1 MEEVEQNQIVG
12 GGGPARVPVGRTGGD
27 VAVYAVKLERS
38 DLLQL
43 PEHPDACTEETF
55 GQWCAER
62 VSNGARLA
70 VDLFSGGGGLSLGL
84 TNAGWT
90 VAASV
95 DHNKFA
101 LQTHRANFPGLALDV
116 DLGDLKKRAA
126 LIRMLKHAEIDL
138 IAGGPPCQPFSR
150 AGRSKIRSLVD
161 AGLREEFDE
170 RKELW
175 RAYVDVVLKVRPRA
189 VLMENVPDMA
199 LGDDFHV
206 VRRIIDMLERAGY
219 STNLRL
225 VDAWRYGVPQHRK
238 RLILLARLDGDAF
251 PWPEPGSPVTVREAI
266 EDLPDLGLTTGGRDL
281 PYAPTEELSEF
292 ARAMRRNTD
301 GDRVWDHMT
310 RPVRDDDRKIFGLMT
325 SKTLYAHIDPDLRRY
340 KADTFDD
347 KYKRLDWDEL
357 SRSITAH
364 IAKDGYWYIHPS
376 ENRTLTVREAARIQT
391 FPDDFR
397 FAGSRSHAFQQIG
410 NAVPPMLGKAAA
422 TALLPPDSP
431 AQPAQRQW
439 RDLAKRLATWA
450 EKRRAS
456 TYWCVLPGESLTP
469 PVAAIVAMLDPSPAD
484 LIAYGPG
491 LREVAAKGR
500 VTKLAV
506 DLIEQAAATRSA
518 AAVVARLRQLQD
530 ERKLWLH
537 PQDMPEVLDLP
548 PGKTALLKLMA
559 GDDVLLTSQPV
570 IRVSSRVLGTTSARA
585 NSLTDGRVDL
595 SRLVGGDAK
604 APLRMAALRLI
615 GQLHCHK
622 QAPLC
627 ERCPLAR
634 ECATARNGKT
644 ADRLF

>member
-1 MEEVEQNQIVG
+1 M
-12 GGGPARVPVGRTGGD
+12 
-27 VAVYAVKLERS
+27 AVYAVKLERS

-43 PEHPDACTEETF
+43 PVHPDACTEETF
-55 GQWCAER
+55 EQWCADR
-62 VSNGARLA
+62 VANGARLA

-84 TNAGWT
+84 SDAGWT

-101 LQTHRANFPGLALDV
+101 LQTHRANFPGLAFDA
-116 DLGDLKKRAA
+116 DLGDPKQRAA
-126 LIRMLKHAEIDL
+126 LIRTLRRVDIDL

-161 AGLREEFDE
+161 AGVRDEFDE

-175 RAYVDVVLKVRPRA
+175 RAYVDVVLKVKPRA

-206 VRRIIDMLERAGY
+206 VRRIVDMLERAGY

-238 RLILLARLDGDAF
+238 RLILLARLDSDAF
-251 PWPEPGSPVTVREAI
+251 TWPEPGEPVSVRAAI
-266 EDLPDLGLTTGGRDL
+266 ADLPELGLTTGGREM
-281 PYAPTEELSEF
+281 PYAPTAELSDF
-292 ARAMRRNTD
+292 AKVMRRNTD
-301 GDRVWDHMT
+301 EDTVWDHMT
-310 RPVRDDDRKIFGLMT
+310 RPVREDDRKIFGLMT
-325 SKTLYAHIDPDLRRY
+325 SKTLYAHIDPELRRY

-410 NAVPPMLGKAAA
+410 NAVPPMLGRAAA
-422 TALLPPDSP
+422 TALVPVPVADK
-431 AQPAQRQW
+431 ARRNRW
-439 RDLAKRLATWA
+439 RVLATHLAAWA
-450 EKRRAS
+450 EERRAGN
-456 TYWCVLPGESLTP
+456 YWCVLPGERLTP
-469 PVAAIVAMLDPSPAD
+469 PVAAVVAMLDPSPVELAGY
-484 LIAYGPG
+484 ARG
-491 LREVAAKGR
+491 LLEVAARGR
-500 VTKLAV
+500 VTKRAV
-506 DLIEQAAATRSA
+506 DLIEQAAATRGA
-518 AAVVARLRQLQD
+518 AAAILRLRQLQD
-530 ERKLWLH
+530 DRKLWLH
-537 PQDMPEVLDLP
+537 PQDMPEVLALP
-548 PGKTALLKLMA
+548 PGRTTLLKLLA

-570 IRVSSRVLGTTSARA
+570 IRVSSRVLNTGSERA

-595 SRLVGGDAK
+595 SRLVGGDDR
-604 APLRMAALRLI
+604 APLRMAALRLV

-622 QAPLC
+622 QAPMC
-627 ERCPLAR
+627 EGCPLAR
-634 ECATARNGKT
+634 QCATARDSESS
-644 ADRLF
+644 DRLF